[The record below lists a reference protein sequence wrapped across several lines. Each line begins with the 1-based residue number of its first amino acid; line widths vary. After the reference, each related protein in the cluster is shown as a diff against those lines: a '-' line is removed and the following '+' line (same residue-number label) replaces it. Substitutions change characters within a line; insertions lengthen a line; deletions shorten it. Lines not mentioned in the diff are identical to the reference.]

1 MPTKSTQTA
10 HQTLAGLTEQ
20 KNLRSGT
27 PARNAGFFVG
37 FGVGFSVFS
46 RPVDNSV
53 FFASGGVAPLA
64 TPVYRSRA
72 LDVYR
77 SRALDF
83 CPVFS
88 DLSTSRLI
96 LRQNRAAEYVH

>member
-10 HQTLAGLTEQ
+10 LQTLAGLTEQ

-64 TPVYRSRA
+64 APVYRSRA
-72 LDVYR
+72 F
-77 SRALDF
+77 DF
-83 CPVFS
+83 FPVFS

-96 LRQNRAAEYVH
+96 LRQIGSAEYVH

>member
-10 HQTLAGLTEQ
+10 LQTLTGLTEQ

-64 TPVYRSRA
+64 TPVC
-72 LDVYR
+72 R

-96 LRQNRAAEYVH
+96 LRQIGAAEYVH